1 MFSKSNNNHF
11 LKYNNN
17 REDEHGRILFQDV
30 PQAQYFSYILSY
42 FRQKFEKLRMGMDI
56 HTLSEKYFRAEE
68 EIKEYDIKREEI
80 RNRIKNI
87 DEEIEELSKKKK
99 ELINER
105 DQLVNK
111 AKTLFHEQS
120 VMSRLLQQ
128 SKENQQDLIA
138 IIPGNDVKKTEL
150 TFDTFNIGGC
160 LFAFTSEDM
169 NRFKGSFI
177 S

>member
-1 MFSKSNNNHF
+1 MCFFHFALHEFMFS
-11 LKYNNN
+11 
-17 REDEHGRILFQDV
+17 Q
-30 PQAQYFSYILSY
+30 
-42 FRQKFEKLRMGMDI
+42 
-56 HTLSEKYFRAEE
+56 
-68 EIKEYDIKREEI
+68 
-80 RNRIKNI
+80 
-87 DEEIEELSKKKK
+87 ELSKKKK